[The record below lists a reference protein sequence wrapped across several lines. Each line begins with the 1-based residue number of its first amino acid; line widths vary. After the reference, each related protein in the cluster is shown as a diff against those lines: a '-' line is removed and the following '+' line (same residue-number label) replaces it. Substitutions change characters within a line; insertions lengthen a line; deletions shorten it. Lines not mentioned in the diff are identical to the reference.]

1 MRKLLV
7 EIYFLTNVHKKRR
20 SFEGPPIVDSDL
32 PLSTLPFGIV
42 YYLKNLLFADGI
54 KSSDESKQHSKIQ

>member
-1 MRKLLV
+1 LR
-7 EIYFLTNVHKKRR
+7 YTHKKRR
-20 SFEGPPIVDSDL
+20 SFEGPPSVDSDL
-32 PLSTLPFGIV
+32 SLSTLPFGIV